1 MKKKLRRKIKRML
14 FENPLDERLK
24 EFPKETIEVI
34 VGLKPKKLIELN
46 NINERAIKRLEKKLD
61 RL

>member
-1 MKKKLRRKIKRML
+1 ML

-46 NINERAIKRLEKKLD
+46 NINERVIKRLEEKLEN
-61 RL
+61 RP